1 LWLAGLVPATS
12 CAFPDGGP
20 SIGEPM
26 EILVVE
32 DEVRLAQHIS
42 RALTEAGHE
51 PVMVHDRETA
61 LGKAELKRIW
71 SKMQLNITF
80 LGAAS
85 GWKLE
90 PSMAMWK

>member
-1 LWLAGLVPATS
+1 
-12 CAFPDGGP
+12 
-20 SIGEPM
+20 M

-42 RALTEAGHE
+42 RALTEAGHQ
-51 PVMVHDRETA
+51 PVMVHDRENA